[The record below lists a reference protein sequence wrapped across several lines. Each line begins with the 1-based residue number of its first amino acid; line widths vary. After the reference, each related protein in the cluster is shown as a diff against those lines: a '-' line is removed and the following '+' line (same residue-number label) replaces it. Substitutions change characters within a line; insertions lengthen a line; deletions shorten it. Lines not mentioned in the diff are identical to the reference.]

1 MKKYF
6 YSQVKRVVRF
16 LPIILVISMVL
27 CVLVSII
34 FSAMLSID
42 ENKKDKQKFAIGVV
56 GDTKESFLGI
66 GISALENFDSSRF
79 AIEFV
84 ELDEE
89 KAKSSLQKGE
99 ISAYAVVPDDFVNS
113 LVHGEIKKIKYY
125 TTDDGV
131 GISAVFEK
139 EVTQVISNILVQSQ
153 KGVYGLADAMEDNGA
168 SYCTGEKMN
177 ELCAEYFELI
187 INRTSMG
194 KNEYI
199 GIADEVSMQGYFLCS
214 IITLF
219 VFLFGISC
227 VSMYAKRDISL
238 NRILYAKGQSGQRQ
252 IICEYFTYFLLV
264 YLVVFV
270 TSVCVVVL
278 GGLKSLIPELEYM
291 GMSEI
296 LLFTIRII
304 PVVAMISAFH
314 FLLFEITRD
323 IVTGVLL
330 QFVASVSLTY
340 ISGCF
345 YPIYFFPE
353 IVQRISTFLPA
364 GLARSYLSE
373 SIVQKPITIS
383 FVFILIYFVLFLGV
397 TILVRNRRI
406 KGRG

>member
-238 NRILYAKGQSGQRQ
+238 NRILNAKGQSGQRQ

-270 TSVCVVVL
+270 TSVCVAVL

-373 SIVQKPITIS
+373 SIVQKPITIN

>member
-238 NRILYAKGQSGQRQ
+238 NRILNAKGQSGQRQ

>member
-238 NRILYAKGQSGQRQ
+238 NRILNAKGQSGQRQ

-270 TSVCVVVL
+270 TSVCVAVL

-373 SIVQKPITIS
+373 SIVQKPITIN
-383 FVFILIYFVLFLGV
+383 FVFILIYFVF
-397 TILVRNRRI
+397 RCNHPC
-406 KGRG
+406 

>member
-270 TSVCVVVL
+270 TSVCVAVL

-330 QFVASVSLTY
+330 QFIASVSLTY

>member
-153 KGVYGLADAMEDNGA
+153 KGVYGLAEAMEDNGA

>member
-1 MKKYF
+1 
-6 YSQVKRVVRF
+6 
-16 LPIILVISMVL
+16 MVL

-42 ENKKDKQKFAIGVV
+42 ENKKDKQKFAIGIV

-113 LVHGEIKKIKYY
+113 LVYGEIKKIKYY
-125 TTDDGV
+125 TTDDSA

-139 EVTQVISNILVQSQ
+139 EVTKVISDILIQSQ
-153 KGVYGLADAMEDNGA
+153 KGIYGLDNAMEDNGA
-168 SYCTGEKMN
+168 GDNAGEKMN
-177 ELCAEYFELI
+177 ELCLEYIELI

-194 KNEYI
+194 KNEFI
-199 GIADEVSMQGYFLCS
+199 GVSDNISMQGYFLCS
-214 IITLF
+214 ITTLF
-219 VFLFGISC
+219 IFLFGIAC
-227 VSMYAKRDISL
+227 VSLYAKRDISL
-238 NRILYAKGQSGQRQ
+238 NRILFAKGQRGCRQ
-252 IICEYFTYFLLV
+252 VICEYFAYFFLV
-264 YLVVFV
+264 YIVVFV
-270 TSVCVVVL
+270 TSICVAVF
-278 GGLKSLIPELEYM
+278 GGLRSLIPELEYM
-291 GMSEI
+291 DFSQVLI
-296 LLFTIRII
+296 LNARLI
-304 PVVAMISAFH
+304 PVVAMISALH

-323 IVTGVLL
+323 IVTGVLI
-330 QFVASVSLTY
+330 QFVVSVSLTY

-353 IVQRISTFLPA
+353 VVQKFSSFLP
-364 GLARSYLSE
+364 GGIARSYLAGC
-373 SIVQKPITIS
+373 IVHKPMNIS
-383 FVFILIYFVLFLGV
+383 FILVLFYFIMFLGV
-397 TILVRNRRI
+397 TILMRNRRI

>member
-270 TSVCVVVL
+270 TSVCVAVL
-278 GGLKSLIPELEYM
+278 GGIKSLIPELEYM

-373 SIVQKPITIS
+373 SIVQKPITIN

>member
-270 TSVCVVVL
+270 TSVCVAVL

-373 SIVQKPITIS
+373 SIVQKPITIN

>member
-153 KGVYGLADAMEDNGA
+153 KGVYGLAEAMEDNGA

-177 ELCAEYFELI
+177 ELCAKYFELI

-270 TSVCVVVL
+270 TSVCVAVL
-278 GGLKSLIPELEYM
+278 GGIKSLIPELEYM

-373 SIVQKPITIS
+373 SIVQKPITIN

>member
-238 NRILYAKGQSGQRQ
+238 NRILNAKGQSGQRQ

-270 TSVCVVVL
+270 TSVCVAVL

-373 SIVQKPITIS
+373 SIVQKPITIN
-383 FVFILIYFVLFLGV
+383 FVVILIYFVLFLGV

>member
-227 VSMYAKRDISL
+227 VSMYAKMDISL

-270 TSVCVVVL
+270 TSVCVAVL

>member
-153 KGVYGLADAMEDNGA
+153 KGVYGLAEAMEDNGA

-177 ELCAEYFELI
+177 ELCAKYFELI

-270 TSVCVVVL
+270 TSVCVAVL

>member
-1 MKKYF
+1 MKETYN
-6 YSQVKRVVRF
+6 
-16 LPIILVISMVL
+16 L
-27 CVLVSII
+27 
-34 FSAMLSID
+34 
-42 ENKKDKQKFAIGVV
+42 
-56 GDTKESFLGI
+56 TK
-66 GISALENFDSSRF
+66 
-79 AIEFV
+79 
-84 ELDEE
+84 
-89 KAKSSLQKGE
+89 SLQ
-99 ISAYAVVPDDFVNS
+99 ANY
-113 LVHGEIKKIKYY
+113 
-125 TTDDGV
+125 
-131 GISAVFEK
+131 
-139 EVTQVISNILVQSQ
+139 
-153 KGVYGLADAMEDNGA
+153 VYM
-168 SYCTGEKMN
+168 
-177 ELCAEYFELI
+177 
-187 INRTSMG
+187 
-194 KNEYI
+194 
-199 GIADEVSMQGYFLCS
+199 
-214 IITLF
+214 
-219 VFLFGISC
+219 
-227 VSMYAKRDISL
+227 AK
-238 NRILYAKGQSGQRQ
+238 
-252 IICEYFTYFLLV
+252 
-264 YLVVFV
+264 
-270 TSVCVVVL
+270 
-278 GGLKSLIPELEYM
+278 YM

>member
-270 TSVCVVVL
+270 TSVCVAVL

>member
-153 KGVYGLADAMEDNGA
+153 KGVYGLAEAMEDNGA

-177 ELCAEYFELI
+177 ELCAKYFELI

-270 TSVCVVVL
+270 TSVCVAVL
-278 GGLKSLIPELEYM
+278 GGIKSLIPELEYM

>member
-42 ENKKDKQKFAIGVV
+42 ENKKDKQKFAIGIV

-99 ISAYAVVPDDFVNS
+99 ISAYAVIPDDFVNS
-113 LVHGEIKKIKYY
+113 LVYGEIKKIKYY

-168 SYCTGEKMN
+168 GDNAGEKMN
-177 ELCAEYFELI
+177 ELCLEYIELI

-194 KNEYI
+194 KNEFVGVSDNI
-199 GIADEVSMQGYFLCS
+199 SMQGYFLCS
-214 IITLF
+214 ITTLF
-219 VFLFGISC
+219 IFLFGIAC
-227 VSMYAKRDISL
+227 VSLYAKRDISL
-238 NRILYAKGQSGQRQ
+238 NRILFAKGQRGCRQ
-252 IICEYFTYFLLV
+252 VICEYFAYFFLV
-264 YLVVFV
+264 YIVVAV
-270 TSVCVVVL
+270 TSICVAVF
-278 GGLKSLIPELEYM
+278 GGLRSLIPELEYM

-296 LLFTIRII
+296 LLFTIRLI

-323 IVTGVLL
+323 IVSGVLI

-353 IVQRISTFLPA
+353 IAQKISTFLPA

-373 SIVQKPITIS
+373 SIIQKPITIS
-383 FVFILIYFVLFLGV
+383 LVFILIYFVLFLGV

>member
-1 MKKYF
+1 
-6 YSQVKRVVRF
+6 
-16 LPIILVISMVL
+16 MVL

>member
-56 GDTKESFLGI
+56 GDTKESFLGS

-238 NRILYAKGQSGQRQ
+238 NRILNAKGQSGQIQ

-270 TSVCVVVL
+270 TSVCVAAL

-373 SIVQKPITIS
+373 IIVQKPITIS

>member
-1 MKKYF
+1 
-6 YSQVKRVVRF
+6 
-16 LPIILVISMVL
+16 MVL

-153 KGVYGLADAMEDNGA
+153 KGVYGLAEAMEDNGA

-177 ELCAEYFELI
+177 ELCAKYFELI

-270 TSVCVVVL
+270 TSVCVAVL
-278 GGLKSLIPELEYM
+278 GGIKSLIPELEYM

>member
-177 ELCAEYFELI
+177 ELCAKYFELI

-270 TSVCVVVL
+270 TSVCVAVL
-278 GGLKSLIPELEYM
+278 GGIKSLIPELEYM

-373 SIVQKPITIS
+373 SIVQKPITIN